1 MSYAP
6 NPVRPGLAAIAAVLA
21 LSSTPSFAQDAS
33 PAPAMVTPPP
43 AEPAPATVA
52 PAAEAPAPAVAPMA
66 QSSAAP
72 STSGVVTVPTRPGG
86 IATGLDAAPATP
98 AAASEPV
105 TEPVS
110 RPVVRTAAA
119 PRANPAPAPREAAP
133 AAPIAA
139 RRAAPVAPP
148 TAQAVDTA
156 PPPIAPVAEAP
167 AVTPEPTPAPTPRAA
182 QVDADNDLLPIAGA
196 AGVAILLIG
205 GGVYAMRRR
214 RDEDEE
220 ELLLADTVETPAEPV
235 PAVAAAPLSMA
246 DTTPAPAPTMD
257 APVTAVPAGF
267 DISRFG
273 PHTQAAY
280 RGPTPDNPSLS
291 LKRRLRVAS
300 FLDNRERMAAEGG
313 QPATPTSAAPAAPQP
328 AAAPRQP
335 GHVTT
340 RIKVPPRPGFRPAW
354 QS

>member
-72 STSGVVTVPTRPGG
+72 STSSVVTVPTRPGG

-110 RPVVRTAAA
+110 RPVARTAAA

-182 QVDADNDLLPIAGA
+182 QADADNDLLPIAGA

-214 RDEDEE
+214 RDEDGE
-220 ELLLADTVETPAEPV
+220 ELLLADTVETPAEPI
-235 PAVAAAPLSMA
+235 
-246 DTTPAPAPTMD
+246 PAPAVGPLPMADAAPAPAAD

-291 LKRRLRVAS
+291 LKRRLKVAS
-300 FLDNRERMAAEGG
+300 FLDNRERMAAAGG
-313 QPATPTSAAPAAPQP
+313 QPATTARAAPVAPEP
-328 AAAPRQP
+328 AAAPRQADQ

-340 RIKVPPRPGFRPAW
+340 RIKAPPRPGFRPAW